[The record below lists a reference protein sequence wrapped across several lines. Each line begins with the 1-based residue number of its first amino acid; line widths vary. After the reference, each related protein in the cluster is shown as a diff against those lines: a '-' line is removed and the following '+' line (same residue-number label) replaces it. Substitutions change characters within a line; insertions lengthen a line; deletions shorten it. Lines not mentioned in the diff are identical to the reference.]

1 MGVVTF
7 LSAKGSPGVTTT
19 ALLATALWPRPAL
32 LLEADPA
39 GGDVAA
45 RVLAADGGLLDTS
58 RGLLPLL
65 TAARRGLD
73 AASVVEQAQPVAG
86 GSRVVLGLSGPEQ
99 AAAAGRGWAALAA
112 AVAELSG
119 PSAADGDLRSTD
131 VLVDAGRVGAAPVHL
146 DLLRASD
153 CVVLLVRADVAAV
166 LHARDRLRLLGGA
179 LRRRDGLLPRTGV
192 VVVGDPGRRA
202 GEAASAVEALR
213 AVGPWVD
220 DLGRL
225 PHDPAG
231 AGVFAGAPVSR
242 PERTALVRAGR
253 TVVDDL
259 VAGLPVAPPA
269 AAAAT
274 DQESAA

>member
-19 ALLATALWPRPAL
+19 ALLAAALWPRPAV

-39 GGDVAA
+39 GGDLAA
-45 RVLAADGGLLDTS
+45 RLPAADGGLLDTS
-58 RGLLPLL
+58 RGVLPLL

-73 AASVVEQAQPVAG
+73 AAAVLAQTQPVVG

-99 AAAAGRGWAALAA
+99 AAAAGAGWAALAA
-112 AVAELSG
+112 AVGELAE
-119 PSAADGDLRSTD
+119 PAATIATD

-153 CVVLLVRADVAAV
+153 CVVLLVRPDTAAV
-166 LHARDRLRLLGGA
+166 LHARDRLRLLGSA

-192 VVVGDPGRRA
+192 VVVGDPGRRPRD
-202 GEAASAVEALR
+202 AASAVEVLR

-225 PHDPAG
+225 PHDPTG
-231 AGVFAGAPVSR
+231 AGVFAGTPVSR

-253 TVVDDL
+253 ALVDDL
-259 VAGLPVAPPA
+259 ATALPPA
-269 AAAAT
+269 GASTRQEDAA
-274 DQESAA
+274 

>member
-1 MGVVTF
+1 MTF

-19 ALLATALWPRPAL
+19 ALLAAALWPRPAL

-45 RVLAADGGLLDTS
+45 RLSAADGAPLDTG

-73 AASVVEQAQPVAG
+73 AAAVLDQAQPVAG
-86 GSRVVLGLSGPEQ
+86 GSRVVLGLTGPQQ
-99 AAAAGRGWAALAA
+99 AAAGGRGWAALTA
-112 AVAELSG
+112 AVEDLGAG
-119 PSAADGDLRSTD
+119 PGQEGTD
-131 VLVDAGRVGAAPVHL
+131 VLLDAGRVGAAPVHL

-153 CVVLLVRADVAAV
+153 RVVLLVRADAAAV
-166 LHARDRLRLLGGA
+166 LHARDRLRLLGTA

-192 VVVGDPGRRA
+192 VVVGDGAGRGRDAA
-202 GEAASAVEALR
+202 GAVEVLR
-213 AVGPWVD
+213 AAQPWVE

-225 PHDPAG
+225 PHDRTG
-231 AGVFAGAPVSR
+231 AAVFTGTPVAR

-253 TVVDDL
+253 VL
-259 VAGLPVAPPA
+259 VTALAGRAVHPAPR
-269 AAAAT
+269 
-274 DQESAA
+274 SAA

>member
-19 ALLATALWPRPAL
+19 ALLAAALWPRPAL

-45 RVLAADGGLLDTS
+45 RVSAPGGGLPDTS

-65 TAARRGLD
+65 SAARRGLD
-73 AASVVEQAQPVAG
+73 TAAVLDQAQPVAG
-86 GSRVVLGLSGPEQ
+86 GSRVVLGLTGPEQ
-99 AAAAGRGWAALAA
+99 ASAAGRGWTALAA
-112 AVAELSG
+112 AVG
-119 PSAADGDLRSTD
+119 GFCGGSAPGASD

-146 DLLRASD
+146 DLLRTSD
-153 CVVLLVRADVAAV
+153 LVVLLVRADAAAV
-166 LHARDRLRLLGGA
+166 LHARDRLRLLGTA
-179 LRRRDGLLPRTGV
+179 LRRPDGPAPRTGV
-192 VVVGDPGRRA
+192 VVVGGPGRSARD
-202 GEAASAVEALR
+202 EACTLDVLR
-213 AVGPWVD
+213 AAGTRVQ

-231 AGVFAGAPVSR
+231 AGVFAGAPVAR

-253 TVVDDL
+253 TLVARLAADL
-259 VAGLPVAPPA
+259 VSDLP
-269 AAAAT
+269 T
-274 DQESAA
+274 GRSAA